1 MRNSIFVI
9 VLSLLAAP
17 LVFAGGKA
25 QPILDG
31 IVTVENDKS
40 LWLSKTVATVEHRPE
55 SSIYV
60 VRGRVQYRDVEGI
73 AYLEMW
79 NILPDGNRF
88 FSRTLGEYGTMQ
100 SIRGTSGWREFELPA
115 NLMHL
120 KPESVTLEI
129 NVVMPGKGTIELS
142 GLTVSDVQTS
152 VPGEWF
158 NSRTGGIIGG
168 LAGTAIGLYGAL
180 IGCLGAFLSPRGKG
194 RRLLTGML
202 VFAVV
207 VGLVLLL
214 IGISAL
220 VLGQSFHVWYPF
232 AFGGGILVTVFLP
245 LFFVIK
251 KAYEQV
257 ERRRMQALDL

>member
-17 LVFAGGKA
+17 LVFADGKGEPIHFGINPVKNS
-25 QPILDG
+25 QPTPL
-31 IVTVENDKS
+31 
-40 LWLSKTVATVEHRPE
+40 VASVGQHIYNPQ
-55 SSIYV
+55 SSVYV
-60 VRGRVQYRDVEGI
+60 VRGKVRYEDVEGE

-79 NILPDGNRF
+79 TILPDGNRY
-88 FSRTLGEYGTMQ
+88 FSRTLADHGPMRKFQGF
-100 SIRGTSGWREFELPA
+100 SDWREFELPF

-120 KPESVTLEI
+120 KPESVKLQF
-129 NVVMPGKGTIELS
+129 NVVMSGKGTIEFS
-142 GLTVSDVQTS
+142 RLTVSDVQPS
-152 VPGEWF
+152 VTGEWF

-168 LAGTAIGLYGAL
+168 LARTAIGLYGGL
-180 IGCLGAFLSPRGKG
+180 VGGLGAFLGSREKG
-194 RRLLTGML
+194 RRLLIGML

-207 VGLVLLL
+207 VGLVLLST
-214 IGISAL
+214 GILAL

-232 AFGGGILVTVFLP
+232 VLFGGILVTVFLP

-251 KAYEQV
+251 KVYEQV